1 MVGMIAAVLTTFS
14 FLPQVLKTVKTK
26 DTSGISLLMYSLSVV
41 GLSLWLVHGVM
52 INDLPLILA
61 NSVSVILSAIVL
73 VYKIKY
79 K

>member
-14 FLPQVLKTVKTK
+14 FLPQVLKTVRTK

-61 NSVSVILSAIVL
+61 NSISVILSAIVL
-73 VYKIKY
+73 AYKIKY